1 MMTNYSDY
9 KLLKEK
15 INFNLMLDVGHLK
28 VSVETLGLNWEDEF
42 ENMINESNYIH
53 VSDND
58 GFHDLNNQLTE
69 ESNIIMMLK
78 QSDTRNK
85 DFTLEI
91 YDGIDSIKKSHSVL
105 SKAVS

>member
-1 MMTNYSDY
+1 M
-9 KLLKEK
+9 
-15 INFNLMLDVGHLK
+15 
-28 VSVETLGLNWEDEF
+28 SVETLGLNWEKTNLK
-42 ENMINESNYIH
+42 NMINESNYIH
-53 VSDND
+53 ASDND

-91 YDGIDSIKKSHSVL
+91 L
-105 SKAVS
+105 L